1 MSVSGFFHGGITA
14 ADMERSLSL
23 TAAD

>member
-1 MSVSGFFHGGITA
+1 MSVSGFFHGGITV